1 LYIEFQETLNERINF
16 AKILKK
22 RRKIFLDKFEKIDK
36 ARKILELGEKA
47 SKDEI
52 KKRYRNLMKKY
63 HPDKASENRKYLRKI
78 KDINWAYNIIT
89 SYCDEY
95 EFSFKREDVER
106 MDPELK
112 LNRQFGDDW
121 LMK

>member
-1 LYIEFQETLNERINF
+1 LYIEFQETLNEKIKF

-22 RRKIFLDKFEKIDK
+22 RRKHILDKFEKVDK
-36 ARKILELGEKA
+36 ARKILGLGEKA
-47 SKDEI
+47 SKEEI
-52 KKRYRNLMKKY
+52 KKRYRELMKKY
-63 HPDKASENRKYLRKI
+63 HPDKTSENRKNLMKI

-106 MDPELK
+106 MNPELK